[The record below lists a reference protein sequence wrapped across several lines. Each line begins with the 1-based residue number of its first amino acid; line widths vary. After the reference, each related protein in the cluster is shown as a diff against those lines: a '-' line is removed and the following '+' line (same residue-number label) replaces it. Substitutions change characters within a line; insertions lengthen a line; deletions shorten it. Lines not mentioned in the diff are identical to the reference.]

1 MISDARNNFDILNKN
16 NVDKDKMA
24 MELTN
29 MRQLFTKSF
38 SVNQT
43 LKKGTIIKE
52 EMLILKKPGGGI
64 SENDMNKIV
73 GRKLINDVSPEN
85 LLLWEDFE

>member
-1 MISDARNNFDILNKN
+1 
-16 NVDKDKMA
+16 
-24 MELTN
+24 
-29 MRQLFTKSF
+29 
-38 SVNQT
+38 
-43 LKKGTIIKE
+43 
-52 EMLILKKPGGGI
+52 MLILKKPGGGI